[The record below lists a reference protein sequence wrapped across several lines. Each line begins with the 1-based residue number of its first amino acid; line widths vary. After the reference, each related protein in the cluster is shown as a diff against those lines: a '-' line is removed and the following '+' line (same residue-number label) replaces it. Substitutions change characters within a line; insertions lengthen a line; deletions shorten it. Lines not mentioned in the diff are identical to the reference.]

1 MLFLSPT
8 RGMLSLE
15 DVAYDILRERSTH
28 ADADYKLVVGTD
40 SQLHG
45 NGSVATFVTAIIL
58 HRAGRGAR
66 YFVHKSI
73 HEHLYS
79 LRQRMF
85 TEAALSLQTSGQLME
100 QLQSRS
106 QQEAFPISHFPA
118 RYSSEWHVEV
128 HLDMGERG
136 ETKQWIREIV
146 AWIEANGYEVRI
158 KPDSY
163 GASTVADRYTK
174 H

>member
-15 DVAYDILRERSTH
+15 DVAYDILRERSMH

-58 HRAGRGAR
+58 HRAGKGAR

-73 HEHLYS
+73 HEHLTS

-100 QLQSRS
+100 QLQNFS
-106 QQEAFPISHFPA
+106 QPETFSTPYFPA
-118 RYSSEWHVEV
+118 RYDEWHVEV

-146 AWIEANGYEVRI
+146 AWIEASGYEVRI